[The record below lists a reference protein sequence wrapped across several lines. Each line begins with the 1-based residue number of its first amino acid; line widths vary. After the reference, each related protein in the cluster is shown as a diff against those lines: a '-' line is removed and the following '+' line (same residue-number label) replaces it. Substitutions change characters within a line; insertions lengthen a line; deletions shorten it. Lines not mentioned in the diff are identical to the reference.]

1 MITKLVVSNY
11 KSIGPETVIKL
22 GNLTALVGQN
32 GSGKSNVIDVFKFLS
47 DCMILGLEGAINKRG
62 GIRALLRWSSDQTLK
77 LSIEIAIVEKNFE
90 AKYKFEIESHK
101 EQNYTVK
108 YERAD
113 LTYNDGNS
121 YKYEIADQK
130 WNEGLTDLK
139 PTLDSSNLA
148 LPLISGDR
156 RFSSLGN
163 ALRNIQIYSIYPQ
176 NLRIPQKHD
185 PVKPMVQHGN
195 NWMSILKSQDEK
207 TWKPELIAA
216 LNALTNEIDE
226 IEIEQTNGYLF
237 ALFRHGFSSK
247 NSKPKWFD
255 ASQESDGTLR
265 IAGIISALLQ
275 TPALPIIGIEEPEL
289 SIHPGAIALLFDFIN
304 QAAKTSQIILTTHS
318 PEMLDYLEPEQIR
331 IIEKSTDFT
340 KVHEMDE
347 EDIDIVKSKLMS
359 LGELHRTQGLKYQQL
374 KKF

>member
-11 KSIGPETVIKL
+11 RSIGPKTVIRF

-62 GIRALLRWSSDQTLK
+62 GIKNLRRWSGEQLLK
-77 LSIEIAIVEKNFE
+77 ISIEIAIVEKDFKAN
-90 AKYKFEIESHK
+90 YKFEIESHN
-101 EQNYTVK
+101 EHDYIVK
-108 YERAD
+108 YERAE
-113 LTYNDGNS
+113 LIYNDGNLF
-121 YKYEIADQK
+121 KYEIADQK
-130 WNEGLTDLK
+130 WNEGLADLK

-156 RFSSLGN
+156 RFSPLGN
-163 ALRNIQIYSIYPQ
+163 ALRNIQVYSIYPH

-185 PVKPMVQHGN
+185 PAKPMAQHGD
-195 NWMSILKSQDEK
+195 NWMSILKDQDEK
-207 TWKPELIAA
+207 TWKPELISA

-226 IEIEQTNGYLF
+226 IEIKQVSGYLF
-237 ALFRHGFSSK
+237 VRFRHGFS
-247 NSKPKWFD
+247 NRNLKPKWFD
-255 ASQESDGTLR
+255 SSQESDGTLR
-265 IAGIISALLQ
+265 VAGIISALLQ

-340 KVHEMDE
+340 KVHEMEE